1 MSDSPNNIDTSNISV
16 YALKEWLKV
25 TISVA
30 ACVAGVIFWVQ
41 SSSDVKFEHVQ
52 TQIESLKDDM
62 EQIEQD
68 NDKIL
73 RVIGRL
79 EGRLGNRRRLERN
92 ND

>member
-62 EQIEQD
+62 EHIEQD

-79 EGRLGNRRRLERN
+79 EGRLGNRRHNRPD

>member
-1 MSDSPNNIDTSNISV
+1 MSDSPNNNDTSNISI

-79 EGRLGNRRRLERN
+79 EGRLGNARLNRRD

>member
-52 TQIESLKDDM
+52 IQIESLKDDM

-79 EGRLGNRRRLERN
+79 EGRLGNGRHNRRD